1 MNILGI
7 GIDIVKISKFKN
19 KPYSKNQRF
28 YKKLFL
34 MSEIKYCLKFKDNAI
49 HFAGKFAIKESVKKS
64 IRQDVSFLDIET
76 YYLNSKPKICLI
88 HGNDDEVVPKRMME
102 TTKIVLEENNIEN
115 NTHIIQ
121 NLGHSINQEGLN
133 IGENFLVKHLLKC

>member
-1 MNILGI
+1 MHLHS
-7 GIDIVKISKFKN
+7 V
-19 KPYSKNQRF
+19 
-28 YKKLFL
+28 
-34 MSEIKYCLKFKDNAI
+34 AI
-49 HFAGKFAIKESVKKS
+49 I
-64 IRQDVSFLDIET
+64 
-76 YYLNSKPKICLI
+76 SKPKICLI

>member
-1 MNILGI
+1 MVALNLALTVKYQINTVLGYSGGVILTKSGK
-7 GIDIVKISKFKN
+7 IDVI
-19 KPYSKNQRF
+19 
-28 YKKLFL
+28 
-34 MSEIKYCLKFKDNAI
+34 
-49 HFAGKFAIKESVKKS
+49 
-64 IRQDVSFLDIET
+64 
-76 YYLNSKPKICLI
+76 SKPKICLI